1 MSIVTV
7 GIDLA
12 KNVFAIHGVNETGKA
27 ILIKPKVTRDQ
38 LVALIAQLPPCLIGM
53 EACSGAHHWARV
65 FQQHGHVVKLMAA
78 WLVASYRMSGKRG
91 KNDAADAAA
100 ICEAVTRPSMRFVPV
115 KDEHQQAT
123 LCLHR
128 TRQGFVEERT
138 ATYNRLRGLLAEFG
152 VVLPQKPERLRKEI
166 TAHLDSLPGWGSR
179 SIRDLVEHVDSIED
193 RLAEYDHAIREIAR
207 EDERGR
213 RLMQLRGIGPTTAS
227 ALLARIGA
235 GHDFRN
241 GRQVA
246 AWLGLTPGQYSS
258 GGKSRLGSITKAG
271 DAYIR
276 GLLVNGAR
284 AVMANLGDK
293 QDRFSRWVRALT
305 ERRGYW
311 RAAVAIAAKNAR
323 MAWALLRYGD
333 DFKHE
338 PSVV

>member
-1 MSIVTV
+1 MPIVTI

-12 KNVFAIHGVNETGKA
+12 KNIFAIHGVDEAGKA
-27 ILIKPKVTRDQ
+27 MLIKPRVPRDQ
-38 LVALIAQLPPCLIGM
+38 LVTLIAQLPACLIGM

-65 FQQHGHVVKLMAA
+65 FQQHGHTVKLMAPN
-78 WLVASYRMSGKRG
+78 LVAPYRMSGKRG

-100 ICEAVTRPSMRFVPV
+100 ICEAVTRPSMRFVPL

-138 ATYNRLRGLLAEFG
+138 ATYNRLRGLRG
-152 VVLPQKPERLRKEI
+152 HI
-166 TAHLDSLPGWGSR
+166 TEHLDTLPGWAKR
-179 SIRDLVEHVDSIED
+179 SISDLLEHAGNIED
-193 RLAEYDHAIREIAR
+193 RLLEYDRAIAEIAR
-207 EDERGR
+207 EDARSK

-227 ALLARIGA
+227 ALLASIGA

-246 AWLGLTPGQYSS
+246 AWIGLTPGQYSS
-258 GGKSRLGSITKAG
+258 GGKARLGSITKAG
-271 DAYIR
+271 DAYLR

-284 AVMANLGDK
+284 AVIASLGEK
-293 QDRFSRWVRALT
+293 QDRFSRWVRTLV

-311 RAAVAIAAKNAR
+311 RAAIAIAAKNAR
-323 MAWALLRYGD
+323 LAWASLKYGD
-333 DFKHE
+333 DFKLE
-338 PSVV
+338 PVAD